1 MFKMFS
7 SLTFCLFL
15 MGNAFAQIHQS
26 LHKIYTLEDSITSIS
41 FEIFEQDER
50 EVVQW
55 AGNTMMTETKI
66 QLFNASKG
74 ILNHF
79 IENGRFEIELVV
91 EGTDLKIISKDMERP
106 AIKTTKGVSSEI
118 VSIRFFVPEDFEKAN
133 DNLWVKKVKA
143 EEEE

>member
-1 MFKMFS
+1 MQKICS
-7 SLTFCLFL
+7 TLVCCLIFL
-15 MGNAFAQIHQS
+15 GSICGQIHKS

-41 FEIFEQDER
+41 FDIFEQDEK

-55 AGNTMMTETKI
+55 AGNTLMTETKI

-79 IENGRFEIELVV
+79 VEQGRFEIELIV
-91 EGTDLKIISKDMERP
+91 EGTDLKIVSKDKERQ
-106 AIKTTKGVSSEI
+106 AIKTTSGVSSEI
-118 VSIRFFVPEDFEKAN
+118 VNVRFFVPEDFEKVN
-133 DNLWVKKVKA
+133 DNLWMKKI